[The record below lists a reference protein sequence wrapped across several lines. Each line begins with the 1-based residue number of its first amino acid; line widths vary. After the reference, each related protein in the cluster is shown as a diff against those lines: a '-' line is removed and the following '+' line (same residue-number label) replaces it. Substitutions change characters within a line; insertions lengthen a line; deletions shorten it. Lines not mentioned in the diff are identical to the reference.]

1 MSDIIKRSYRLG
13 KAYLN
18 QYRDRIDAELSEA
31 ERELEADADRPP
43 GGAERPAR
51 DDASPDA
58 LFRRAQEKIQAAQA
72 ERDARQ
78 TAGETRPLGSAGAS
92 GTAAP
97 AGAPDPNASDFRVL
111 GLAPDAGWDDV
122 LAAYEKITGRCDPRR
137 FPDGSTEQREA
148 GRILERVNTAYD
160 NLRKRLD
167 PTESRFARLEFD
179 SGTAASGDAA
189 APASDAPPEPARMP
203 PELN

>member
-1 MSDIIKRSYRLG
+1 MSDNIPGRVYRLG

-18 QYRDRIDAELSEA
+18 QLRDRVDAELSDA
-31 ERELEADADRPP
+31 ERELQAEADRPLP
-43 GGAERPAR
+43 GGGARPSR

-58 LFRRAQEKIQAAQA
+58 AFQRAQQKIRAAQA
-72 ERDARQ
+72 RIDAQGESGREVAAERGARE
-78 TAGETRPLGSAGAS
+78 TAPQQPV
-92 GTAAP
+92 AP
-97 AGAPDPNASDFRVL
+97 ADPNASDYRVL
-111 GLAPDAGWDDV
+111 GIALDAGWDDV
-122 LAAYEKITGRCDPRR
+122 LAAYEKIIRRCDPRR
-137 FPDGSTEQREA
+137 FPDGSVEQKEA

-179 SGTAASGDAA
+179 AGTASPAGPPD
-189 APASDAPPEPARMP
+189 APAPNVP